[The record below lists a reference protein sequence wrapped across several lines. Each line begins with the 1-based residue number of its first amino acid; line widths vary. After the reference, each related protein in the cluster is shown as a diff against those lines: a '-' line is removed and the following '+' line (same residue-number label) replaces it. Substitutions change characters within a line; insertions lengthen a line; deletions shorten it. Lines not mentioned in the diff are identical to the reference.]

1 MTSLPGRPIAKTGG
15 DLTAHD
21 VDMAHKVVRSQA
33 QPLTPQFC
41 RLLTSRG
48 SHPAQQP
55 KNEKND
61 ENGSKNA
68 AADIHVI
75 LLDT

>member
-1 MTSLPGRPIAKTGG
+1 VTPLPWSPDRQPGS
-15 DLTAHD
+15 DLIAHD
-21 VDMAHKVVRSQA
+21 VDTARKVVRPQA
-33 QPLTPQFC
+33 QPLTHQ
-41 RLLTSRG
+41 LQIIDLEG

-68 AADIHVI
+68 ATDIHVI
-75 LLDT
+75 LLDR

>member
-1 MTSLPGRPIAKTGG
+1 VKSLPWSPDRQ
-15 DLTAHD
+15 DRQCLTAHD
-21 VDMAHKVVRSQA
+21 LDTARKVVRPQA
-33 QPLTPQFC
+33 QSLTHQ
-41 RLLTSRG
+41 LQIIDLEG

-68 AADIHVI
+68 ATDIHVI
-75 LLDT
+75 LLDR